1 MDRKFTIPGK
11 CLMSNN
17 CRFISK
23 LGLHGHKRRIVME
36 EFLPEPGRAK
46 YWAFLPGSMESLTW
60 LSEGWSITPCRCKGD
75 GQHLCLSTLTPT

>member
-1 MDRKFTIPGK
+1 
-11 CLMSNN
+11 
-17 CRFISK
+17 
-23 LGLHGHKRRIVME
+23 ME

-75 GQHLCLSTLTPT
+75 GQHLCLSTLTPYLARCYDRLDHVYWSVIPNQ